1 MERNR
6 STYSDTELMQLL
18 RENQQWAFEW
28 IYNEH
33 WEHLYN
39 HAYKRI
45 GIQYIVEDALQNV
58 FGRIWLKRTTLD
70 IANFRAYLTT
80 AMMHECIHIL
90 AENKQVDAF
99 YEKFEQLEEVLDDE
113 GYGRMLQKEL
123 LEVAHQY
130 AQTLSEKK
138 KQLFL
143 LHLKG
148 YDTKEISMHL
158 KLSRKTVQNQLGI
171 ILKNLKN
178 SGVIHL
184 VLLFEVLKDIF

>member
-1 MERNR
+1 MESSR
-6 STYSDTELMQLL
+6 STYSDAELMELL
-18 RENQQWAFEW
+18 RQDQQSAFEW

-58 FGRIWLKRTTLD
+58 FGRIWMKRHSLD

-99 YEKFEQLEEVLDDE
+99 YEKFEQLEEVLGDQGD
-113 GYGRMLQKEL
+113 GRMIQKEL
-123 LEVAHQY
+123 LEVAYHY
-130 AQTLSEKK
+130 ADMLPEKK

-143 LHLKG
+143 LHLNG
-148 YDTKEISMHL
+148 YDTKEISIHL

-184 VLLFEVLKDIF
+184 VLLFELLKDIF